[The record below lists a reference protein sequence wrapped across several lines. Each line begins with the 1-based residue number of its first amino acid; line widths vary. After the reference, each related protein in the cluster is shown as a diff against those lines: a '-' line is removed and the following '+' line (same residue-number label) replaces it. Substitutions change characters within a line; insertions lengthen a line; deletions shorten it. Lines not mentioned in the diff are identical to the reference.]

1 MANLFISNRNQRVKK
16 EDLLINATHD
26 TIVSSKR
33 SRADVFLQRLKQ
45 DVMYLH
51 NQNPNFDRDFVEV
64 VNLSAAS
71 LLHCNYEYLDVVIN
85 FAFPLFKNQYALYTV
100 NNKTVGYLSW
110 GWFSLETEALFFD
123 TKKVAVDPDI
133 VRSGSVSWVID
144 VIAPYGDVKATVK
157 HATAVAK
164 TQGVEP
170 GGFRFQRNYT
180 AKTSRKNIWQ
190 HR

>member
-1 MANLFISNRNQRVKK
+1 MYKTQRNRKVNK
-16 EDLLINATHD
+16 EDLLISNTFNS
-26 TIVSSKR
+26 IVASKKR
-33 SRADVFLQRLKQ
+33 RAEDFLQSLKQ
-45 DVMYLH
+45 DQLYTH
-51 NQNPNFDRDFVEV
+51 NQNPNFDRDFVDV
-64 VNLSAAS
+64 INLSTAS
-71 LLHCNYEYLDVVIN
+71 ALHCDYEYLDVVIN
-85 FAFPLFKNQYALYTV
+85 FAFPLFKNQYALYQV

-110 GWFSLETEALFFD
+110 GWFSLETEALFFN

-164 TQGVEP
+164 TQGVMP
-170 GGFRFQRNYT
+170 GGFKFQRNYT
-180 AKTSRKNIWQ
+180 SKTSRKNMWQ